1 VWSVTLAFGK
11 NVIGELAVLPG
22 ASSPLLLPTFPSIN
36 RPTPIA
42 REIEPQQAIQ
52 PKNTVQK
59 TSQGMGPRENSNPAK
74 NISSEVPSKIVP

>member
-11 NVIGELAVLPG
+11 NVIGELSLLPG
-22 ASSPLLLPTFPSIN
+22 SNVPLLLTFPSIN
-36 RPTPIA
+36 RPTPMA
-42 REIEPQQAIQ
+42 RAIEPQQAIQ

-59 TSQGMGPRENSNPAK
+59 TSQGMGPRENNNPAR